1 MAGMHAYLS
10 FTVNFWSSLY
20 IFGNRNILL
29 IKGPYRGTIINSKM
43 SEHLFNVL
51 AVNQGCASR
60 LDNLMCLPCCVWF
73 YVGVDLCSLV
83 YKLSIYW
90 LHCLKGG
97 CGSSS
102 QLASSHTRK
111 TGISRVYCLNF
122 TRKKTGL
129 FFFLNNIKT
138 PEQKIKFSNKFF
150 IVYFCPIQISEL
162 VSIDIESFN

>member
-1 MAGMHAYLS
+1 MSLFPPAFFLSCNCFLFFLCKNKYFFCVEFSAFLFFWQASLATLTTQKSSSERMAGMHAYLS

-43 SEHLFNVL
+43 CENLFNVL
-51 AVNQGCASR
+51 AVIQGCISR

-111 TGISRVYCLNF
+111 TGIF
-122 TRKKTGL
+122 
-129 FFFLNNIKT
+129 
-138 PEQKIKFSNKFF
+138 
-150 IVYFCPIQISEL
+150 
-162 VSIDIESFN
+162 